1 MKRCLVTLI
10 VFLMLLASAM
20 GETHRTSHDI
30 SFTAGLIANF
40 GFTTMRPSSS
50 VKPSLSVPDPMLFD
64 FYEEEGVF
72 RMPRTYYAYYQ
83 VFTPDTQKLKI
94 SVIATSLWN
103 DEGGEVIWTD
113 LEDNFECK
121 RIQEVTDANME
132 SNKQILADSVYIG
145 GGDDKGFGSFPF
157 RFEVDADT
165 VDFTKV
171 YNGSITLY
179 VESV

>member
-20 GETHRTSHDI
+20 GETHRTSHDN

-40 GFTTMRPSSS
+40 GFTTVRPSSS
-50 VKPSLSVPDPMLFD
+50 VKPSLSVPNPISFD
-64 FYEEEGVF
+64 FYEEDGVF

-83 VFTPDTQKLKI
+83 VFTPESQKLRI
-94 SVIATSLWN
+94 SAIATSLWD
-103 DEGGEVIWTD
+103 DEGKEVVWTD
-113 LEDNFECK
+113 LEESFECK
-121 RIQEVTDANME
+121 RIREVTDANVD
-132 SNKQILADSVYIG
+132 SSKQSLAENVYI
-145 GGDDKGFGSFPF
+145 DDADNGFKSFPF
-157 RFEVDADT
+157 RFEVDADA